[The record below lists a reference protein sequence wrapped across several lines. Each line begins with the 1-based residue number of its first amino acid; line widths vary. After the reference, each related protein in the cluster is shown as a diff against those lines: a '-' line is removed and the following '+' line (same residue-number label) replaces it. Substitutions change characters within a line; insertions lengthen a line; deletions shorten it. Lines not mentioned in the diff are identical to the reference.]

1 MSLEDIVELTEVANY
16 NLNRSKTG
24 ESSLYK
30 IIEKFNPVAVKM
42 DSNRQEKYENILEM
56 ADEKILNGK
65 HPHLKDAIHN
75 YNLYKMEAVNQYNSG
90 KTM

>member
-30 IIEKFNPVAVKM
+30 IIEKFNPIAAKM
-42 DSNRQEKYENILEM
+42 DTNRQEKYENILEM
-56 ADEKILNGK
+56 ADDRILNGK
-65 HPHLKDAIHN
+65 HPHLKDAINN